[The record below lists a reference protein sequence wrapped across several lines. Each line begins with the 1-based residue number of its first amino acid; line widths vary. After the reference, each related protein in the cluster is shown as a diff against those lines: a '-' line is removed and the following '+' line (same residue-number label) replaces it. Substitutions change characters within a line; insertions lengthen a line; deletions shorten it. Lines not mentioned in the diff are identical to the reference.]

1 MSKILIADDDVSI
14 AELISDALTDEGFE
28 CERAS
33 DGEEALRRIR
43 NGSEYSLILLDI
55 MMPGI
60 DGLEVCRR
68 VRDEV
73 DCPIIFVSA
82 KNRTLDTLLGLGM
95 GADDYITKPFV
106 LDELVARVKAHVR
119 RDKRASSHKGESV
132 LKSGAIEIHK
142 DNFEVYLSGDRVALS
157 AREFQLLRYLM
168 ENEGKVLTREQIFNS
183 VWGKGYGDMGTVA
196 VNIKNLRSKID
207 IEGRYIK
214 TVWGVGYMFGTADKG
229 ERL

>member
-157 AREFQLLRYLM
+157 AREFQLLQYLM